1 MPSPPR
7 GYTTFPSDAEL
18 FYFCTT
24 SSTSAEDL
32 GINYA
37 PPSQSSLRVGVII
50 LGQDQVQLSDLAAVD
65 LLSTLSRTRIC
76 RLGASASTLDQAVDE
91 VDIRYVSVTGEG
103 SFPVTSGAR
112 MPVTNSFANA
122 PQFDV
127 LIFPG
132 SFSTRELS
140 EATTSFVAAQCSS
153 PNLHAVFSVSSGIL
167 HLTQTRLLWKR
178 RASAPRS
185 LIPALQ
191 QRYPDTLWQTKAWNR
206 HEKIWT
212 SSTALSALDM
222 IAAWMREF
230 FWDRHEAVEC
240 ALTAAGIGSLDDFDY

>member
-1 MPSPPR
+1 MPESPVPDR
-7 GYTTFPSDAEL
+7 SGH
-18 FYFCTT
+18 
-24 SSTSAEDL
+24 
-32 GINYA
+32 
-37 PPSQSSLRVGVII
+37 LRVSGREIKVNTHPI
-50 LGQDQVQLSDLAAVD
+50 LSYRHSQPKVCAG
-65 LLSTLSRTRIC
+65 
-76 RLGASASTLDQAVDE
+76 
-91 VDIRYVSVTGEG
+91 
-103 SFPVTSGAR
+103 R
-112 MPVTNSFANA
+112 MADFTQNSFANA

-153 PNLHAVFSVSSGIL
+153 PDLHAVFSVSSGIL
-167 HLTQTRLLWKR
+167 HLTQTGLLWKR

-206 HEKIWT
+206 HENIWT

-240 ALTAAGIGSLDDFDY
+240 ALLAAGIGSLDDFDY